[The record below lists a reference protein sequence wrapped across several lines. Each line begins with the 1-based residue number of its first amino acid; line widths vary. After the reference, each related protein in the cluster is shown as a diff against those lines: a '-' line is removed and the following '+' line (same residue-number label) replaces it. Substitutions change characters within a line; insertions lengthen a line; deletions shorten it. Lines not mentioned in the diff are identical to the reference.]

1 MKKKWVGTL
10 GAMLMAAT
18 LAFSGSTAVFADE
31 KADNQVEDMHEAYV
45 EDIHGQDEI
54 VNNYY
59 SSKVIEKGQ
68 GYVVYDSYTRRE
80 VNGSKQISAPR
91 VIIYIDEL
99 KTDLNVFISEI
110 LSKSYV
116 TKDSMIS
123 CFSKMDFTV
132 SEDNLK
138 KIKEKGVVLNA
149 VYSSE
154 NHTGTRNPYFD
165 YEITRL
171 DNISGDYTPSLSV
184 NTDTKAINTLKVFGV
199 NKFFTLTL
207 NDKYGKNSLGNGIFL
222 VEIYK
227 NIGNFEIDSYEDGE
241 DEGNRFASDTHSY
254 YYNASANRFTE
265 CDKDNTF
272 QGCYEYRAT
281 KDVSSYLQVNADTYK
296 MSGTYV
302 VTQGELPK
310 AALMDTYTG
319 LVNEDGN
326 WLYYNNGKADPS
338 YTGLCKYN
346 DSWWYVKNGKVDFSY
361 TGLYKY
367 NGTWWYLNGGKI
379 NFSATGLCK
388 YNGSWWYVRNGKID
402 FSSTT
407 LCKYNGSWWYVSG
420 GKVNFSATGLCKY
433 NGSWWYVKNGKVDF
447 SATGLCKYNGS
458 WWYVKN
464 GKIDFSATTLCKYN
478 GNWFYVNGG
487 KVSFTTTLCKY
498 NGVWWYIENG
508 VVNFSRT
515 TLVKYGSN
523 WYAVAGGK
531 VAWGYTG
538 KINYNGA
545 AYNVVGGVV
554 KF

>member
-1 MKKKWVGTL
+1 MGWYSW
-10 GAMLMAAT
+10 AMLMAA
-18 LAFSGSTAVFADE
+18 AMIFSGSTAAFADGT
-31 KADNQVEDMHEAYV
+31 ADNQAEDTQDAYV

-54 VNNYY
+54 VN
-59 SSKVIEKGQ
+59 K
-68 GYVVYDSYTRRE
+68 
-80 VNGSKQISAPR
+80 NGSIEELETGVGYEIRDCYTITEGGVSKEIDAPE
-91 VIIYIDEL
+91 IFIYTEKIN
-99 KTDLNVFISEI
+99 KDLNKLISELI
-110 LSKSYV
+110 DRPVVKENSKIGIYSPEEGKNFTI
-116 TKDSMIS
+116 TKS
-123 CFSKMDFTV
+123 
-132 SEDNLK
+132 NLD
-138 KIKEKGVVLNA
+138 KIKAKNMVLEVA
-149 VYSSE
+149 YITSDYSE
-154 NHTGTRNPYFD
+154 TNCAYVGYMFTK
-165 YEITRL
+165 L
-171 DNISGDYTPSLSV
+171 DNITGDYTPSFSI
-184 NTDTKAINTLKVFGV
+184 NTDTKAVNTLKSFGV
-199 NKFFTLTL
+199 SKFYTVTL
-207 NDKYGKNSLGNGIFL
+207 NEKYGSKSLGDGEVQL
-222 VEIYK
+222 EMYH
-227 NIGNFEIDSYEDGE
+227 NIGNFDFTNGE
-241 DEGNRFASDTHSY
+241 HGYKRASNQHSY
-254 YYNASANRFTE
+254 YYIPSANRFAE
-265 CDKDNTF
+265 CSKEDAM
-272 QGCYEYRAT
+272 QGGFIRDRIGVVLYFEGYNNFKT
-281 KDVSSYLQVNADTYK
+281 T
-296 MSGTYV
+296 GTYV
-302 VTQGELPK
+302 ITQGELPK

-326 WLYYNNGKADPS
+326 WLYYNNGKADQS

-346 DSWWYVKNGKVDFSY
+346 
-361 TGLYKY
+361 
-367 NGTWWYLNGGKI
+367 GT
-379 NFSATGLCK
+379 
-388 YNGSWWYVRNGKID
+388 WWYVRNGKID

-538 KINYNGA
+538 KINYNGR
-545 AYNVVGGVV
+545 AYNVVSGVV
-554 KF
+554 RF

>member
-1 MKKKWVGTL
+1 MKKRWVGTL

-54 VNNYY
+54 VN
-59 SSKVIEKGQ
+59 K
-68 GYVVYDSYTRRE
+68 
-80 VNGSKQISAPR
+80 NGSIKELETGVGYKINDCYTIVDGDTSKEIDAPKIS
-91 VIIYIDEL
+91 IYTEEID
-99 KTDLNVFISEI
+99 KDLNELISELI
-110 LSKSYV
+110 DRSVVKEN
-116 TKDSMIS
+116 SMIS
-123 CFSKMDFTV
+123 IYSLKEGKNFTITK
-132 SEDNLK
+132 SNLD
-138 KIKEKGVVLNA
+138 KIKAKNMVLEVVYITSD
-149 VYSSE
+149 YSETNSAYVGY
-154 NHTGTRNPYFD
+154 TFTKF
-165 YEITRL
+165 
-171 DNISGDYTPSLSV
+171 DNITGDYTPSFSI
-184 NTDTKAINTLKVFGV
+184 NTDTKAVNTLKGLGV
-199 NKFFTLTL
+199 SKFYTVTL
-207 NDKYGKNSLGNGIFL
+207 NEKYGSKSLGDGEVQL
-222 VEIYK
+222 EMYH
-227 NIGNFEIDSYEDGE
+227 NIGNFDFTN
-241 DEGNRFASDTHSY
+241 DEYGYPKASNQHSY
-254 YYNASANRFTE
+254 YYIPSANRFVE
-265 CDKDNTF
+265 CNKEDAI
-272 QGCYEYRAT
+272 QGGFIHGETDEQIIFYFEGYNNFKT
-281 KDVSSYLQVNADTYK
+281 T
-296 MSGTYV
+296 GTYV
-302 VTQGELPK
+302 ITQGELPK

-388 YNGSWWYVRNGKID
+388 YNGTWWYVKNGKID

-407 LCKYNGSWWYVSG
+407 LCKYNGTWWYVSGGKVNFGATGLCKYNGSWWYVSG

-433 NGSWWYVKNGKVDF
+433 NG
-447 SATGLCKYNGS
+447 T

-464 GKIDFSATTLCKYN
+464 GKIDFSARTLCKYN

-538 KINYNGA
+538 KINYNGR
-545 AYNVVGGVV
+545 AYNVVSGVV
-554 KF
+554 RF